1 MVRVFYHRLFGVMLV
16 LLIANGLANAKERF
30 RIWLDQAQFLGADN
44 QCYLEIYYAYPQSGI
59 RYQQEAP
66 NQFQGTVYFSL
77 HIFQDDSLWATKQ
90 WKVPAQLPD
99 TVGLEQNKK
108 HFVDLIR
115 YPIQQGHWYEIR
127 LYGIDQYSGATDSAF
142 AAVSAKNLLGNE
154 PTISDLLIAAAIKP
168 FDQTSDPKFR
178 KRAYDVIP
186 KPDLTFGIDVHDL
199 FYYFELYNMSSA
211 VPDSQYAILWQLAD
225 STGRVVG
232 HNADV
237 LEWRPIVHKSTREIG
252 QIGVWE
258 LANGRYTLTCF
269 LKLRSSKFSQLMTSK
284 KFEVRKPGQLVSLS
298 HAASYVEQ
306 PTFLDG
312 FTEEQL
318 DQEYDQMF
326 ALTNK
331 ELRKIY
337 ENLSSVEQK
346 RTQIYNLWSM
356 NAAQLGLTTTEFRDR
371 FLARIYEADQK
382 YRTSFKR
389 GWKTDQGVVFLKYG
403 TPTDIERH
411 PSEAGTKPYEIWRYE
426 NLEGGVIFVFIDR
439 TGFNQYELVHSTKRG
454 ELSDQNWQRFITP
467 NPLYRY
473 E

>member
-1 MVRVFYHRLFGVMLV
+1 MYRVWFIAMLTM
-16 LLIANGLANAKERF
+16 LCINAAIAGGRF
-30 RIWLDQAQFLGADN
+30 RVWLDHAQFLGADG
-44 QCYLEIYYAYPQSGI
+44 QSYLELYYACPVNGI
-59 RYQQEAP
+59 GYQQDEQK
-66 NQFQGTVYFSL
+66 NFQGVVYFSL
-77 HIFQDDSLWATKQ
+77 NIFQDDTLWATKQ
-90 WKVPAQLPD
+90 WKSPSQLAD
-99 TVGLEQNKK
+99 TIGLRQNKQ
-108 HFVDLIR
+108 HLVDLIR
-115 YPIQQGHWYEIR
+115 YPIQPGRRYEVYIWAKDY
-127 LYGIDQYSGATDSAF
+127 YGGAIDSARASF
-142 AAVSAKNLLGNE
+142 IARNFSASQ
-154 PTISDLLIAAAIKP
+154 PTISDLLIASSIKP
-168 FDQTSDPKFR
+168 FDQTSDPRFR
-178 KRAYDVIP
+178 KRAYDIIP
-186 KPDLTFGIDVHDL
+186 KPDLTFGVDVHDL
-199 FYYFELYNMSSA
+199 YYYFELYNMA
-211 VPDSQYAILWQLAD
+211 AEFADSQYAVLWQVAD

-237 LEWRPIVHKSTREIG
+237 LDWRPITHKSTREIG

-258 LANGRYTLTCF
+258 LADGNYTLSCF
-269 LKLRSSKFSQLMTSK
+269 LQLRSNKPYKLITSK
-284 KFEVRKPGQLVSLS
+284 KFAVQKPPQVISSLQAIS
-298 HAASYVEQ
+298 RVEQ

-312 FTEEQL
+312 FSEAQL

-337 ENLSSVEQK
+337 ESSSNIEQK

-356 NAAQLGLTTTEFRDR
+356 NAAQLGLSTTEFRNR
-371 FLARIYEADQK
+371 FLARIHEADQK
-382 YRTSFKR
+382 YKTSFKR
-389 GWKTDQGVVFLKYG
+389 GWKTDQGIVFLKYG

-454 ELSDQNWQRFITP
+454 ELSDPNWQRFISP